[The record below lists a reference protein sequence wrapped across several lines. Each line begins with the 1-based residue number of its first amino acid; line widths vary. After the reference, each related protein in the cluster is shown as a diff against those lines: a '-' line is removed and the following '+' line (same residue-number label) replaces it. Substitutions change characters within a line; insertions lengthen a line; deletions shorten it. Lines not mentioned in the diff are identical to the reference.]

1 MNLIVRRAL
10 ALFIDAAIVGMLLS
24 PAAFLISYFSLE
36 SSGGVFFTLVGAM
49 MFIFKDF
56 YSSDGSVG
64 KKYSGIKLSFNAS
77 LDKGETN
84 YCRLIRNLP
93 LFLWPLEG
101 LIAVVNNGKRLGDIL
116 GKSKV
121 TLKSLQMD

>member
-1 MNLIVRRAL
+1 MNLIIKRVL
-10 ALFIDAAIVGMLLS
+10 AFFIDAAIVGMLLS

-36 SSGGVFFTLVGAM
+36 ASGGKFFAMVGAM
-49 MFIFKDF
+49 MFMFKDF

-64 KKYSGIKLSFNAS
+64 KKYTGIRLSFDVS
-77 LDKGETN
+77 LGKEETN
-84 YCRLIRNLP
+84 YYRLIRNLS

-101 LIAVVNNGKRLGDIL
+101 LVAVINNGKRLGDIV

-121 TLKSLQMD
+121 TLKRF